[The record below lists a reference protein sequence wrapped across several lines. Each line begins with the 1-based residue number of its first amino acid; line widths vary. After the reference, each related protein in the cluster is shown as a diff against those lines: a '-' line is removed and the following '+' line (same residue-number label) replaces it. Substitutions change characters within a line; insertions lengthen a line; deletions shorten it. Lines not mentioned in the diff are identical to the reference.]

1 MVSKLLIFDEKAKT
15 FRLFEND
22 SFDQLKSE
30 IIQFN
35 LNLKSKSKQKKRKAS
50 RILQSHPQSV

>member
-1 MVSKLLIFDEKAKT
+1 MVSKLLIFNEKAKT
-15 FRLFEND
+15 LRLFEND
-22 SFDQLKSE
+22 SFDQLKLE

-35 LNLKSKSKQKKRKAS
+35 LNLNKKKRKAS

>member
-1 MVSKLLIFDEKAKT
+1 MVSKLLIFNEKAKT

-22 SFDQLKSE
+22 SFDQLKLE

-35 LNLKSKSKQKKRKAS
+35 LNLKSKSKQKKKG
-50 RILQSHPQSV
+50 I

>member
-1 MVSKLLIFDEKAKT
+1 MVSKLLIFNEKAKT

-22 SFDQLKSE
+22 SFDQLKLE

-35 LNLKSKSKQKKRKAS
+35 LNLNKKERHLEFFNRTRK
-50 RILQSHPQSV
+50 VCKN